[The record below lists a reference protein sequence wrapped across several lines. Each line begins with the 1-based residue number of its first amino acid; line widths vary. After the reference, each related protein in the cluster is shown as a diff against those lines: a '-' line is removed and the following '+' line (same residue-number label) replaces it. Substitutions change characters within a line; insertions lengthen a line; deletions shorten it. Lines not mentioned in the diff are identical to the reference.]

1 MVKVNRNFL
10 MSFRY
15 TTKTQTSVLTTG
27 HAMNHKS
34 IIELEQE
41 LAAYQAEAAR
51 LQTVIAAAKKS
62 EHVGYVARV
71 RQLMTELGV
80 TMADLT
86 PTEAS
91 KEKRTRAG
99 KSEKVPPKYIN
110 AETNVTWSGRGA
122 TPHWLKAYEAA
133 GRNREEFLI
142 NKIG

>member
-1 MVKVNRNFL
+1 MDN
-10 MSFRY
+10 
-15 TTKTQTSVLTTG
+15 
-27 HAMNHKS
+27 KS
-34 IIELEQE
+34 IVELEQE

-80 TMADLT
+80 TLTDLT
-86 PTEAS
+86 PIES
-91 KEKRTRAG
+91 KEKKVRKG
-99 KSEKVPPKYIN
+99 SGNKVPPKYIN
-110 AETNVTWSGRGA
+110 AETQLTWSGRGA

-142 NKIG
+142 HKAE